1 MTRRKKRFDRP
12 TITYHSHIYDLAMSA
27 SGEAMALGLA
37 LSWYV
42 AYSRSS
48 IEKDEL
54 QQELESIRN
63 RAAALRQAL
72 DKLLS
77 ALPSDAGINTRSLR
91 GHLGWVD
98 YWLKRNS
105 PLSCAQDPIDI
116 VHSDIPGVL
125 KQFDEWYASQSALDQ
140 ELSDRLMPFI
150 ESGQLNAAVREA
162 WPIFKTRMVNR
173 FRIPKDIDGYKLVVA
188 IFGPE
193 GATAGLLLEKEREGY
208 LNLFKGLYT
217 LSRNPLSHNDIRSNP
232 AEVDAALLLI
242 STTLT
247 KVEQLS
253 TEGRQ
258 VKERLKGTS

>member
-1 MTRRKKRFDRP
+1 MR
-12 TITYHSHIYDLAMSA
+12 A

-37 LSWYV
+37 LSRYL

-48 IEKDEL
+48 SDKDDSM
-54 QQELESIRN
+54 QELEGIRN
-63 RAAALRQAL
+63 RAATLRQSI
-72 DKLLS
+72 DKFLS

-173 FRIPKDIDGYKLVVA
+173 FGIPKDIDGYKLVVA

-193 GATAGLLLEKEREGY
+193 GATAGLLPDKERERY

-258 VKERLKGTS
+258 VKERLKGPS